1 MKWKMKGKTTDEKK
15 DERKVETEDRKFNES
30 NMDDKDDDGTISLL
44 YWTKE
49 NKLWKFI
56 KVKALI
62 VKLL

>member
-15 DERKVETEDRKFNES
+15 DERKVETEDRNFNKS

-56 KVKALI
+56 KVKVHI
-62 VKLL
+62 VKLF

>member
-15 DERKVETEDRKFNES
+15 VETENRKFNKS
-30 NMDDKDDDGTISLL
+30 NMDDKDDDVTISLL
-44 YWTKE
+44 YLTKE

-56 KVKALI
+56 KVKVHI

>member
-1 MKWKMKGKTTDEKK
+1 MKWKMKWKTTDEKK
-15 DERKVETEDRKFNES
+15 DERKVETEDRKFNKS